1 MKKVEKKLHC
11 DDTIID
17 INKLPINTEF
27 YICSGSWK
35 GTIRQDDTGKYIN
48 MENCRPIKLNE
59 NHPYLLAVSSVYTN
73 NETVATIVY

>member
-1 MKKVEKKLHC
+1 MKNVEKKLHC

-27 YICSGSWK
+27 YICNGSWK
-35 GTIRQDDTGKYIN
+35 GTIQQDDTGKYIN

-59 NHPYLLAVSSVYTN
+59 NHPYLLAVSNVNTN
-73 NETVATIVY
+73 NETAINIVY

>member
-17 INKLPINTEF
+17 INKLPINAEF
-27 YICSGSWK
+27 YICNGSWK
-35 GTIRQDDTGKYIN
+35 GTIQQDDTGKYIN

-59 NHPYLLAVSSVYTN
+59 NHPYLLAISNVNIDNEVTN
-73 NETVATIVY
+73 NIMA